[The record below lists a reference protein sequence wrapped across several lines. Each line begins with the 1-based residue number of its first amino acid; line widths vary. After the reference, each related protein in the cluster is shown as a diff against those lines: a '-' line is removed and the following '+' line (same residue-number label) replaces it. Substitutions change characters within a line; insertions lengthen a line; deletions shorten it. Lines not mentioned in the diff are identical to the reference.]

1 MKRLEDTVK
10 QVLNE
15 NANKPSPLAE
25 IYKKSAERVKFLDPA
40 AQTADTIAAKYGNM
54 FKKKSKDT

>member
-1 MKRLEDTVK
+1 MKKLEDVVK
-10 QVLNE
+10 QVLIE